1 MSKCNAKWGVLC
13 CYVRVYIK
21 GVMVGLLVW
30 PKNHLAFHG
39 EWPSRLKQKTWRRVA
54 THDPVMENPPFP
66 STLSCQR
73 VPPSIHSPSLLNP
86 LFFPIYIRP
95 FLAFFL
101 PTQSTPSTSIWS
113 MKISVLFSDIF
124 IKFPW
129 FWISIYPKM
138 ELIFRWYSII
148 LLH

>member
-39 EWPSRLKQKTWRRVA
+39 GWPSRLKQKTWRRVA

-95 FLAFFL
+95 FLIGFL
-101 PTQSTPSTSIWS
+101 LTNPVYPVHFYLVHENICFIFWYFYQIS
-113 MKISVLFSDIF
+113 MILDINISQNGIDI
-124 IKFPW
+124 
-129 FWISIYPKM
+129 
-138 ELIFRWYSII
+138 SII